1 MKKNKLILLQLVIA
15 FTLICTSVYAAV
27 SATIGVSVD
36 KSTIERGETVAVK
49 LSLKD
54 VDETQKVTSVEGYIN
69 YNKDVIEPITVDS
82 IEKDEENNVKIG
94 NETLVVEDLT
104 NASKDDISSSSAYI
118 GFNGDPESDNDSKI
132 VIDFNNGITE
142 DTDLITIKFKV
153 KSDATIGEIEDAISY
168 SMFVITTGSEQSEEI
183 TKNINLTVK
192 KVAEAPGDGDEENNA
207 TDGDKDN
214 NITNND
220 KDNNTADDDDKN
232 ESKNEN
238 KNENKNTNTNTN
250 KNTNKNV
257 NNNSNT
263 NTKDNTVAGTKIP
276 AAGAKVIVFP
286 AIILIVLAYVSY
298 NKYMKMKDI

>member
-27 SATIGVSVD
+27 STTIGLSID
-36 KSTIERGETVAVK
+36 KSTIERGETVSVK

-54 VDETQKVTSVEGYIN
+54 VDENQKVTSVEGYIN
-69 YNKDVIEPITVDS
+69 YNKNVIEPITVDN

-104 NASKDDISSSSAYI
+104 NANANDISSSSAYI

-142 DTDLITIKFKV
+142 DTDLLTIKFKV
-153 KSDATIGEIEDAISY
+153 KSDATIGEIKDAISY
-168 SMFVITTGSEQSEEI
+168 SMFVITADSEQSEEI

-192 KVAEAPGDGDEENNA
+192 QVTTNPD
-207 TDGDKDN
+207 DGDKDN
-214 NITNND
+214 NTSDDDNT
-220 KDNNTADDDDKN
+220 NNTADNDDDENK
-232 ESKNEN
+232 N

-250 KNTNKNV
+250 TNTNGNV
-257 NNNSNT
+257 NNNPNTNTNT
-263 NTKDNTVAGTKIP
+263 NTKDNTVSGTKIP
-276 AAGAKVIVFP
+276 AAGAKVIVLP

-298 NKYMKMKDI
+298 NKYMKMKGI

>member
-36 KSTIERGETVAVK
+36 KLTIERGETVAVK

-54 VDETQKVTSVEGYIN
+54 VDENQKVTSVEGYIN

-192 KVAEAPGDGDEENNA
+192 KVEEAPGDGDEENNT
-207 TDGDKDN
+207 TDDEKDN
-214 NITNND
+214 NVADDD
-220 KDNNTADDDDKN
+220 KDNNTADDNKN

-238 KNENKNTNTNTN
+238 KNENKNTNT
-250 KNTNKNV
+250 NTNKNV

-298 NKYMKMKDI
+298 NKYMKMKDV

>member
-54 VDETQKVTSVEGYIN
+54 VDENQKVTSVEGYIN

-192 KVAEAPGDGDEENNA
+192 KVEEAPGDGDEENNT
-207 TDGDKDN
+207 TDDEKDN
-214 NITNND
+214 NVADDD
-220 KDNNTADDDDKN
+220 KDNNTADDNKN

-238 KNENKNTNTNTN
+238 KNENKNTNT
-250 KNTNKNV
+250 NTNKNV

-298 NKYMKMKDI
+298 NKYMKMKDV